1 MLNNEVLQK
10 LQDLLASDQKFVSKI
25 ETIESVDELHKLLV
39 EQGIDITM
47 EETLDFCKNLDSREE
62 EELDENALDNV
73 AGGFAVSLLV
83 KKIRDIII
91 RNTLPIGGPIKPL
104 GSGPI
109 SKK

>member
-73 AGGFAVSLLV
+73 AGGSVGSVILSIL
-83 KKIRDIII
+83 KKIG
-91 RNTLPIGGPIKPL
+91 PMIGGPISPRKP
-104 GSGPI
+104 PI
-109 SKK
+109 R